1 MWDNM
6 FQSVDL
12 LQKGVDASWLRNEV
26 ITNNIANADTVGF
39 KTSEVNFEDVFA
51 KQLGDTED
59 SGQMT
64 TTNDR
69 HISSGSGVDSADDLE
84 ARVTR
89 AEDTSYRYDENNV
102 DVEHEMS
109 ELAKNTIEYYTL
121 VSKVN
126 SEFSKLNTAIT
137 G

>member
-1 MWDNM
+1 MWNDM

-26 ITNNIANADTVGF
+26 ITNNIANNDTVGF

-51 KQLGDTED
+51 KQLGNTEG

-64 TTNDR
+64 TTNER
-69 HISSGSGVDSADDLE
+69 HISSGSGVDSAGDLE
-84 ARVTR
+84 ARVTKV
-89 AEDTSYRYDENNV
+89 EDTSYRYDENNV